1 VCHEHEESPG
11 RVTLWTVV
19 LLAVVLGVAAWALS
33 GSEAP
38 AVTASQ
44 PVPEAIGTAGGS
56 YFPSQFVNQ
65 AKEILPHIQA
75 F

>member
-1 VCHEHEESPG
+1 MNTKKAG
-11 RVTLWTVV
+11 RITISTVA

-33 GSEAP
+33 GSNVP
-38 AVTASQ
+38 PVSASQ
-44 PVPEAIGTAGGS
+44 PVPEAISASGGS

-65 AKEILPHIQA
+65 AKEILAHIQA